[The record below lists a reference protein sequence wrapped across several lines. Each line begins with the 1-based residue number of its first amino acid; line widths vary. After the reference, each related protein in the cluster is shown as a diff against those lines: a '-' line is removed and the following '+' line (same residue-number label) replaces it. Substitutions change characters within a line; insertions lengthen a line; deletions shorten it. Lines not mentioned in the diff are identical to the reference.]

1 LSFRAKSRNLKFFYR
16 VEDEDSEEAE
26 NLGMNN
32 GALVRLVDVHKVYR
46 TGEMEVPA
54 VRGVSLEIKRSEF
67 VALMGASGSGKS
79 TLMNILGCLDR
90 PSSGSYFLDD
100 ADVSG
105 LDRDQLADIR
115 NRKIGFVF
123 QNFNLLPRTSAR
135 ENAEL
140 PLVYS
145 AHHLSHA
152 QLRERADRVLAS
164 VGLTGRED
172 HPPSQLSGGQQQR
185 VAIARALIND
195 PEILLADEPTGNL
208 DSRTSVEI
216 MAIFQQLNERGIT
229 IIMVTHEQDI
239 AAYAQRNVVMRD
251 GLILNDHAVSE
262 RANAAA
268 QLQQGIPSTV

>member
-1 LSFRAKSRNLKFFYR
+1 
-16 VEDEDSEEAE
+16 
-26 NLGMNN
+26 MND
-32 GALVRLVDVHKVYR
+32 GAPVRLVDVHKIYR

-54 VRGVSLEIKRSEF
+54 VRGVSLEIKRGEF

-90 PSSGSYFLDD
+90 PSAGSYFLDG

-105 LDRDQLADIR
+105 LNRDQLADIR

-135 ENAEL
+135 ENTEL
-140 PLVYS
+140 PLIYS
-145 AHHLSHA
+145 TQRLSSA
-152 QLRERADRVLAS
+152 QLREKADSVLAS
-164 VGLTGRED
+164 VGLAGRED
-172 HPPSQLSGGQQQR
+172 HHPSQLSGGQQQR

-195 PEILLADEPTGNL
+195 PEMLLADEPTGNL

-216 MAIFQQLNERGIT
+216 MGIFQQLNEHGIT

-239 AAYAQRNVVMRD
+239 AAYAQRNVIMRD
-251 GLILNDHAVSE
+251 GLILDDRAVTRRLDAVRE
-262 RANAAA
+262 R
-268 QLQQGIPSTV
+268 QQSPASTL

>member
-1 LSFRAKSRNLKFFYR
+1 
-16 VEDEDSEEAE
+16 
-26 NLGMNN
+26 MNN
-32 GALVRLVDVHKVYR
+32 GAPVRLVDVHKIYR
-46 TGEMEVPA
+46 TGEMEVLA
-54 VRGVSLEIKRSEF
+54 VRGVSLEIKRGEF

-100 ADVSG
+100 ANVSG

-140 PLVYS
+140 PLIYG
-145 AHHLSHA
+145 AHRLSHA
-152 QLRERADRVLAS
+152 QLREKADRVLAS
-164 VGLTGRED
+164 VGLGGRED
-172 HPPSQLSGGQQQR
+172 HYPSQLSGGQQQR
-185 VAIARALIND
+185 VAIARALINE

-229 IIMVTHEQDI
+229 IIMMTHEQDI
-239 AAYAQRNVVMRD
+239 AAYARRNIMMRD
-251 GLILNDHAVSE
+251 GLILDDHVVAQRV
-262 RANAAA
+262 NAAT
-268 QLQQGIPSTV
+268 QLQNGTARPAGTPEAASTL